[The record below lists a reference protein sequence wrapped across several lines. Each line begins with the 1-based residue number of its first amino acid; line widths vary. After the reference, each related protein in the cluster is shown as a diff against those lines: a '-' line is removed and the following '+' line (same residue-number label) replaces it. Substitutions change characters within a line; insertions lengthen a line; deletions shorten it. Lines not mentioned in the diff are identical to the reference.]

1 MTGSK
6 PLETAVNII
15 AAPLEA
21 LATIRL
27 KPTVLLPLAVI
38 VIANT
43 AVVFSYYSQVDL
55 AWVMEASLEAAQ
67 EDMGPRQ
74 RQAVADR
81 MENLSPMVVASAAS
95 ASSGVFLLLW
105 FFLNS
110 AYLAG
115 VSLVTNDDIRRKQWF
130 AMLCWCA
137 LPVVLGHL
145 ASVANIFLSDA
156 TFLRPDRMNPLS
168 FSSLLNLESA
178 AGNSMRQM
186 LQSMDLTAVWSM
198 GLTVFAY
205 HAWTKK
211 NLFKSALIV
220 LAPATLLFGSIFY
233 FTNN

>member
-27 KPTVLLPLAVI
+27 KPTVLLPLAAI
-38 VIANT
+38 IIANT
-43 AVVFSYYSQVDL
+43 AVIFSYYSQVDL
-55 AWVMEASLEAAQ
+55 AWVLEPGLEAAQ
-67 EDMGPRQ
+67 EDLGPRQ

-81 MENLSPMVVASAAS
+81 MENLSPMVVASAAA
-95 ASSGVFLLLW
+95 ASSAAFLLLW

-115 VSLVTNDDIRRKQWF
+115 VSLVTNDELRRKQWF
-130 AMLCWCA
+130 AMICWCA
-137 LPVVLGHL
+137 LPVVLGHA
-145 ASVANIFLSDA
+145 ASVANIFLIDA

-168 FSSLLNLESA
+168 FSSLLDLESA
-178 AGNSMRQM
+178 VGSSMRQF
-186 LQSMDLTAVWSM
+186 LQSMDLTAIWSM

-211 NLFKSALIV
+211 DLFKSALIV
-220 LAPATLLFGSIFY
+220 LAPVTLLFSTIFY
-233 FTNN
+233 FTSN

>member
-1 MTGSK
+1 M
-6 PLETAVNII
+6 II
-15 AAPLEA
+15 
-21 LATIRL
+21 
-27 KPTVLLPLAVI
+27 
-38 VIANT
+38 IANT

-55 AWVMEASLEAAQ
+55 AWVMEASLEAAS

-74 RQAVADR
+74 RQAAADR
-81 MENLSPMVVASAAS
+81 MENLSPMFFASAAA
-95 ASSGVFLLLW
+95 ASSAVILTVWL
-105 FFLNS
+105 FLNS

-115 VSLVTNDDIRRKQWF
+115 VSLVTNDDFRRKQWF

-145 ASVANIFLSDA
+145 ASVGNIFLSDA

-168 FSSLLNLESA
+168 LSSLLNLESA
-178 AGNSMRQM
+178 VGSSTRQF
-186 LQSMDLTAVWSM
+186 LQSMDLTAIWSM

-233 FTNN
+233 FTSN

>member
-1 MTGSK
+1 
-6 PLETAVNII
+6 LETAVNII

-27 KPTVLLPLAVI
+27 KPTVLLPWAVI
-38 VIANT
+38 IIANT

-55 AWVMEASLEAAQ
+55 AWVLESSLEAAL

-81 MENLSPMVVASAAS
+81 MENLSLMDVAPAA
-95 ASSGVFLLLW
+95 AVAGAVILTVWL
-105 FFLNS
+105 FLNS

-115 VSLVTNDDIRRKQWF
+115 VSLVTNDEFRRKQWF

-178 AGNSMRQM
+178 LGNSLRQM

-211 NLFKSALIV
+211 DLFKSALIV

-233 FTNN
+233 FTSS

>member
-1 MTGSK
+1 MTASK
-6 PLETAVNII
+6 PLDTAVNII

-27 KPTVLLPLAVI
+27 KPTVLLPLFAI
-38 VIANT
+38 IMANT

-55 AWVMEASLEAAQ
+55 AWVLETSLEAAS

-74 RQAVADR
+74 RQAAADR
-81 MENLSPMVVASAAS
+81 MENISPMVVASAAA
-95 ASSGVFLLLW
+95 ASSALFLTVWL
-105 FFLNS
+105 FLNS

-115 VSLVTNDDIRRKQWF
+115 VSLLTNDDYRRKQWF

-137 LPVVLGHL
+137 LPVVLGHA
-145 ASVANIFLSDA
+145 ASVANIFFSDA

-168 FSSLLNLESA
+168 FSSLLDLESA
-178 AGNSMRQM
+178 AGNSMRQF
-186 LQSMDLTAVWSM
+186 LQSMDLTAIWSM

-211 NLFKSALIV
+211 NLFESALIV
-220 LAPATLLFGSIFY
+220 LAPAILLFGSILY
-233 FTNN
+233 FTSN